1 MGPRRTLRLALPM
14 LLLAARALELD
25 PKLDVSQ
32 YAHTSWKVRD
42 GFFKSSIYP
51 IAQTADGYL
60 WLGSE
65 FGLLRFD
72 GVRTVPWQP
81 PGDLHLPSN
90 YIFSLLAAR
99 DGTLWIGTYSGLA
112 S

>member
-1 MGPRRTLRLALPM
+1 MGPLRTLRLTLAII
-14 LLLAARALELD
+14 LLAARAFALD

-32 YAHTSWKVRD
+32 YAHTAWKVRD
-42 GFFKSSIYP
+42 GFFKSSVYP

-65 FGLLRFD
+65 SGLLRFD

-81 PGDLHLPSN
+81 PPDQHLPSN
-90 YIFSLLAAR
+90 FIFNLLAAR
-99 DGTLWIGTYSGLA
+99 DGTLWI
-112 S
+112 